1 MIPLP
6 RPARTLAG
14 AALLAVLLAGCAS
27 KQSAENVP
35 PPQSTLPPVKQQE
48 VSPQDR
54 SQLHAQLGA
63 GYFERGRM
71 DVALEELNEAVKLDP
86 ANARAWSVLGLVY
99 AFLGEN
105 PRAEENFQRALQLA
119 PQDSETRQNWGW
131 YLCTN
136 GRARESIPEFE
147 AALRNPLYKSPDVA
161 LINAGKCSASI
172 GNVAQAETYFRR
184 ALQLSPGNATAAYNL
199 ALIAFKSSRFDDARG
214 WMKIVMQ
221 ETNPPPEALH
231 LGMCI
236 ERKQGDAQAEL
247 SYVSQLRNRYPDAPE
262 TKSIATGACE

>member
-1 MIPLP
+1 
-6 RPARTLAG
+6 
-14 AALLAVLLAGCAS
+14 V
-27 KQSAENVP
+27 
-35 PPQSTLPPVKQQE
+35 
-48 VSPQDR
+48 
-54 SQLHAQLGA
+54 H
-63 GYFERGRM
+63 
-71 DVALEELNEAVKLDP
+71 
-86 ANARAWSVLGLVY
+86 
-99 AFLGEN
+99 
-105 PRAEENFQRALQLA
+105 
-119 PQDSETRQNWGW
+119 
-131 YLCTN
+131 N

-221 ETNPPPEALH
+221 ENNPPPEALH

-236 ERKQGDAQAEL
+236 ERKQVTRRPSSPTCRSCATAIL
-247 SYVSQLRNRYPDAPE
+247 TPE
-262 TKSIATGACE
+262 TKSIATGPASETGARRKPQACRRSTEVGRPRHGDPQSRSEDDEGDRRARVRPAGVKSSLNRRASTRSVDPGHGD